1 MSHLVRPSLAQQL
14 SIHQAHSSQGVED
27 LCFDQGDP
35 RPALACPA
43 VIHFNSPCVRC
54 KTFDEDGLSVVTLL
68 KNTDYSNCFSTY
80 TLYRYPDTN

>member
-14 SIHQAHSSQGVED
+14 SIHQARSSQGVED

-68 KNTDYSNCFSTY
+68 KNTDYSDCFSTY